1 MNGNTATIRQLRTDF
16 RSVKRSIEQHG
27 EVVVTDHGEPAYVI
41 KLLPA
46 PAKKRSLFPTT
57 TRGCGN
63 ASPKGFPLRTRASS
77 GRRNADEGGRGLC

>member
-1 MNGNTATIRQLRTDF
+1 VNANTATIRQLRTDF

-46 PAKKRSLFPTT
+46 PAKKRRPLPDYYA
-57 TRGCGN
+57 RLRKRQ
-63 ASPKGFPLRTRASS
+63 PKGFSTEETRQFWEEE
-77 GRRNADEGGRGLC
+77 RR